1 MSSSPRK
8 MREEFTKKNYSFGS
22 HFMCIF
28 MQLFFVS
35 IFIVS
40 YIWTKW
46 KSTTIRVHYQS
57 AVEIEDKA
65 REFDDFFFRAV
76 YELICDPQST
86 SIGESRRAVRAF
98 KTFSMLHSKLI
109 FIIMR
114 LWKSYANN
122 SRHARTHTHQPEKIM
137 KK

>member
-8 MREEFTKKNYSFGS
+8 MREKFTKKNYSFGS

-65 REFDDFFFRAV
+65 REFNDFFRAV
-76 YELICDPQST
+76 YELICDFQSA
-86 SIGESRRAVRAF
+86 SICELRRAVRAF
-98 KTFSMLHSKLI
+98 KTFSMLDSKLI

-122 SRHARTHTHQPEKIM
+122 LRHARTHTHINQRK
-137 KK
+137 